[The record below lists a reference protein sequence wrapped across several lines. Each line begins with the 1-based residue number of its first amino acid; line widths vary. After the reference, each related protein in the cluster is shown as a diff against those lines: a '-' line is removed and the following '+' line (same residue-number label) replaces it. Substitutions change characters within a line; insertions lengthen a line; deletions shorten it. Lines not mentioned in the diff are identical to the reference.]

1 MRRFISA
8 VLYGSLL
15 CAGGASAA
23 QYVPFTNVLN
33 TGPSQGLWLAD
44 SGNPGNPPIQVTN
57 QTLDGPSSL
66 NIAILNDWTVDATR
80 RVAVNVQ
87 PQLAVYG
94 VGGHLFKTSTK
105 TLAPVQAFS
114 NGTYQELCSL
124 TALDER
130 PFAAARAFVQAV
142 VEPVGSANTC
152 ADNLGTQT
160 WLIPANATASTPP
173 TIKPSFWTVLGAFT
187 DPADGTFVK
196 WIVWSGNELDT
207 YPANFSKATT
217 LFVGPPAGAAPNLA
231 LRVDGVGLLLTT
243 SVSAGI
249 QTDTYL
255 RLTAAGATF
264 AASFSYSLSTAC
276 GSAGFG
282 TVMSDPGSGNFIFE
296 EPTNTGYALYT
307 MPIAGGPVTPI
318 YANNSGTECGTI
330 GGDAT
335 SAGFVGLNEIDQ
347 ATFLTHVV
355 AVNEAGPATQTAVLL
370 ASVPNGTASIR
381 YTIDGHYWIDLRSN
395 TGGVQQSSEMV
406 VDGNG
411 TVLQTF
417 PNSRISD
424 DAWAGFS
431 ISGAAPAVQRALVY
445 LFSPTG
451 GLKCNGG
458 VLSSVDPV
466 TLVSTAV
473 SGAPADTCSVVVFGW
488 LPISLGS
495 LTQPTGNSPIQLD
508 PAAGQVYFLLG
519 PQTDGIFTDLSALFG
534 YPFF

>member
-1 MRRFISA
+1 
-8 VLYGSLL
+8 
-15 CAGGASAA
+15 
-23 QYVPFTNVLN
+23 
-33 TGPSQGLWLAD
+33 
-44 SGNPGNPPIQVTN
+44 
-57 QTLDGPSSL
+57 
-66 NIAILNDWTVDATR
+66 
-80 RVAVNVQ
+80 
-87 PQLAVYG
+87 
-94 VGGHLFKTSTK
+94 
-105 TLAPVQAFS
+105 
-114 NGTYQELCSL
+114 
-124 TALDER
+124 
-130 PFAAARAFVQAV
+130 
-142 VEPVGSANTC
+142 
-152 ADNLGTQT
+152 
-160 WLIPANATASTPP
+160 
-173 TIKPSFWTVLGAFT
+173 
-187 DPADGTFVK
+187 
-196 WIVWSGNELDT
+196 
-207 YPANFSKATT
+207 
-217 LFVGPPAGAAPNLA
+217 
-231 LRVDGVGLLLTT
+231 
-243 SVSAGI
+243 
-249 QTDTYL
+249 
-255 RLTAAGATF
+255 
-264 AASFSYSLSTAC
+264 
-276 GSAGFG
+276 
-282 TVMSDPGSGNFIFE
+282 VMNDPGSGNFIFE